1 MPETPGTRR
10 ATGTPA
16 RNLLRRKPVAVL
28 VAESGADTHRPGAPE
43 HDGGTGIH
51 LRRSIGLWQLSAI
64 GISCTIGTGIFFVL
78 NSAVPEVG
86 PAVLLS
92 FVIAAITAGLT
103 ALCYAELT
111 SAIPVAGSSY
121 SYAYATLGEIVAF
134 GVGACLLLEYG
145 VSASAVAVSWGE
157 YLNKFLDLTVDVTI
171 PNALAAPPGGGGYF
185 NLPAVVLVALCCL
198 LLVRG
203 ASESAKANVVM
214 VGIKVG
220 VLVLF
225 VAIALTGFH
234 SGNLT
239 PFMPLGVGG
248 VGVAASTI
256 FFSFI
261 GLDAVST
268 AAEEVKDP
276 RRTMP
281 RALLIALT
289 VVTLVYIAVA
299 LAAVGAQRWTRFNG
313 QEAGLAEILQNVTG
327 STWPALVLAAG
338 AIVSIFSIT
347 LVTLYG
353 QTRILYSMGR
363 DGMLP
368 QRFARTSPRTGT
380 PVWNTL
386 VVGSGVALLAA
397 FVPLDA
403 LADLTSLGTLVA
415 FTIVSAGVMILRH
428 TQPDLDRGFKVPGY
442 PLTPILSIAFCLY
455 LIYGLRLPTFA
466 MFGAWLAGAALLYFG
481 YSVKHSRLA
490 QHQPQQEQPAEPR

>member
-1 MPETPGTRR
+1 VPETRTGTR
-10 ATGTPA
+10 TPA
-16 RNLLRRKPVAVL
+16 STLLRRKPVAVL
-28 VAESGADTHRPGAPE
+28 VAESGSGALPPGAPE
-43 HDGGTGIH
+43 HGGRSGIH

-78 NSAVPEVG
+78 NSAVPEAG

-103 ALCYAELT
+103 ALCYAELA

-145 VSASAVAVSWGE
+145 VSASATAVSWGQ
-157 YLNKFLDLTVDVTI
+157 YLNKFLDLTVGVTI
-171 PNALAAPPGGGGYF
+171 PDALAAPPGDGGYF

-203 ASESAKANVVM
+203 ASESAKANILM
-214 VGIKVG
+214 VGIKVA

-239 PFMPLGVGG
+239 PFMPLGVSG
-248 VGVAASTI
+248 VGVAASSI

-268 AAEEVKDP
+268 AGEEVKDP

-281 RALLIALT
+281 RALLISLT
-289 VVTLVYIAVA
+289 VVTVLYLAVA
-299 LAAVGAQRWTRFNG
+299 LAAVAAQPWKRFNG
-313 QEAGLAEILQNVTG
+313 QEAGLAEILQDVTG
-327 STWPALVLAAG
+327 STWPALLLAGG
-338 AIVSIFSIT
+338 AIVSIFSVT

-368 QRFARTSPRTGT
+368 QRFARVSPRTGT

-386 VVGSGVALLAA
+386 VVGAGVALLAA

-403 LADLTSLGTLVA
+403 LTDLTSLGTLVA
-415 FTIVSAGVMILRH
+415 FTVVSTGVMILRR
-428 TQPDLDRGFKVPGY
+428 TQPGLDRGFKVPGY
-442 PLTPILSIAFCLY
+442 PVTPILSIAFCLY
-455 LIYGLRLPTFA
+455 LIYGLHPVTFA
-466 MFGAWLAGAALLYFG
+466 MFGAWLAGAAVLYFG

-490 QHQPQQEQPAEPR
+490 RTEPQQELLTEPR